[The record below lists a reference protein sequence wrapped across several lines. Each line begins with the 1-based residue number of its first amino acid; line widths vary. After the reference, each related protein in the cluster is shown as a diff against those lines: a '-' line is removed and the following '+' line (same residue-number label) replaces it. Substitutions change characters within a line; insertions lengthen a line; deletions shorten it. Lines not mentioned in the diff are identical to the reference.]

1 MVIPHFVFFSDPL
14 KVMEGNYP
22 AVLINHRNLYYPHKV
37 FQVAYESR
45 DCTQSTWFIF
55 QFCSIFTEGEK
66 RGKVTNCG
74 NGSWKSLLPHGLT
87 SCALNDETKVETVL
101 FRK

>member
-1 MVIPHFVFFSDPL
+1 MLV
-14 KVMEGNYP
+14 Y
-22 AVLINHRNLYYPHKV
+22 HRNLHHRHKFSKEHTKADIV
-37 FQVAYESR
+37 HSNMDYFFSFVL
-45 DCTQSTWFIF
+45 FV
-55 QFCSIFTEGEK
+55 TEGGK
-66 RGKVTNCG
+66 RGNITNCG